1 MNCPRPGCNGLLVP
15 ETVYDGNLAMDLH
28 RCVSCGRMGKADEQ
42 LATDRLPHADPA
54 HQPHK
59 QEVDTMPR
67 GPWTAEQRERFQK
80 TMAERRGRPAKP
92 AAEHKAVVTV
102 VHEPMVVDRTPVDFS
117 RLDVVIEETRKDLE
131 ALERTKEIFERR
143 R

>member
-1 MNCPRPGCNGLLVP
+1 MTCPRPGCNGLLVP

-54 HQPHK
+54 HQPPK

-80 TMAERRGRPAKP
+80 TMAERKGRPAKP
-92 AAEHKAVVTV
+92 AAEDKAVVTV
-102 VHEPMVVDRTPVDFS
+102 LHEPMVVDRTPVDFS
-117 RLDVVIEETRKDLE
+117 QLDVVIEETRKDL
-131 ALERTKEIFERR
+131 
-143 R
+143 